1 MIKNILKWQGGK
13 SSLLL
18 NIIGPRFPLE
28 MKDPASD
35 ITFIDAFAGGGS
47 VFLYVLQNCPGVKR
61 LVINDYNKH
70 LINLYY
76 CIKND
81 FQNLLINLDL
91 IQTQYNSSPN
101 KEGFYNDVKNQ
112 FNYFVTSPSDMAA
125 KLMFLNRVGFNG
137 IYRENGL
144 GLYNVPWSKKETVS
158 IYSME
163 SLSEANRLLNSLDK
177 VVLCCGD
184 FQKTGYFVTQNNTFV
199 YFDPPYRPL
208 SITSGFTSYTKEDFN
223 DENQKE
229 LADFY
234 KELDLKNAKLML
246 SNSNPKNTNKED
258 NFFEDIY
265 KGFNINEVSAKR
277 MINSKAQGRGEI
289 SELLITNYKE
299 NNECIQENSIL
310 KMVVSN

>member
-125 KLMFLNRVGFNG
+125 K
-137 IYRENGL
+137 
-144 GLYNVPWSKKETVS
+144 
-158 IYSME
+158 
-163 SLSEANRLLNSLDK
+163 
-177 VVLCCGD
+177 
-184 FQKTGYFVTQNNTFV
+184 
-199 YFDPPYRPL
+199 
-208 SITSGFTSYTKEDFN
+208 
-223 DENQKE
+223 
-229 LADFY
+229 
-234 KELDLKNAKLML
+234 
-246 SNSNPKNTNKED
+246 
-258 NFFEDIY
+258 
-265 KGFNINEVSAKR
+265 
-277 MINSKAQGRGEI
+277 
-289 SELLITNYKE
+289 
-299 NNECIQENSIL
+299 
-310 KMVVSN
+310 

>member
-144 GLYNVPWSKKETVS
+144 GLYNVPWSKKEIVS

-199 YFDPPYRPL
+199 YFDPPYRPI
-208 SITSGFTSYTKEDFN
+208 SASSFVNYVNSPFN
-223 DENQKE
+223 DDSQIRLKKFCDEISSKYGAKVMISNSYDPGD
-229 LADFY
+229 DFLIKLY
-234 KELDLKNAKLML
+234 KNYNIEQITAVRSSGGKNAM
-246 SNSNPKNTNKED
+246 
-258 NFFEDIY
+258 
-265 KGFNINEVSAKR
+265 
-277 MINSKAQGRGEI
+277 RG
-289 SELLITNYKE
+289 K
-299 NNECIQENSIL
+299 IQENLIRNYETKNS
-310 KMVVSN
+310 